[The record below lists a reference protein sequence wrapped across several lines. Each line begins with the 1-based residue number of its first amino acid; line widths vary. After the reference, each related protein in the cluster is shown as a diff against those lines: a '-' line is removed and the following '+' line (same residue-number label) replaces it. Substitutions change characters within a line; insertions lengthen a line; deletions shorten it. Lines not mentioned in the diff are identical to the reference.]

1 MHDTLQEKVS
11 QKFPECSESD
21 TGTELIGQESFL
33 SARGGCDPGQAWQ
46 QMSPVLSF
54 LRACGPRGPHRAC
67 PGAGAPSGRPG
78 AGSGRCP
85 VGACG
90 GHRDRKGDAPQTPS
104 SQLPRCLGSNN
115 LHEGQ
120 PGTPGYNCFHPPDS
134 PSSCLPVLTLAALLG
149 RKGPVS
155 SSEGEELRT

>member
-1 MHDTLQEKVS
+1 MPEKNAFSFCLRVFCSWNVEEHGGCWFSWGFPLELLRGLLTQRTAPSMPRRRGTFRKTRTRKWTLPS
-11 QKFPECSESD
+11 RGLW
-21 TGTELIGQESFL
+21 GTQGQE
-33 SARGGCDPGQAWQ
+33 
-46 QMSPVLSF
+46 V
-54 LRACGPRGPHRAC
+54 
-67 PGAGAPSGRPG
+67 
-78 AGSGRCP
+78 RCP
-85 VGACG
+85 QAL
-90 GHRDRKGDAPQTPS
+90 S
-104 SQLPRCLGSNN
+104 SQLSWSLGSNN